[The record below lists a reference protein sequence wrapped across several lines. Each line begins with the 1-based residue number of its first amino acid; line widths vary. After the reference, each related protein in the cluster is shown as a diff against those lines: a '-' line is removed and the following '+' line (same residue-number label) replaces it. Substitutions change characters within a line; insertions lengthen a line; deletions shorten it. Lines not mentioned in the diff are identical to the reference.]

1 MQKSKKKQ
9 KKFVVSMYVVSVV
22 VRIETFAVPRHPIF
36 RSEVNI
42 APYTATECQ
51 SKKKSQK
58 SLSLATKKDSK
69 AGCFSCNP
77 AVLLLSVSQKP
88 RSIP

>member
-1 MQKSKKKQ
+1 M
-9 KKFVVSMYVVSVV
+9 FVVSVV
-22 VRIETFAVPRHPIF
+22 VRIGPSAGPRHPVF

-51 SKKKSQK
+51 SKKKIGK
-58 SLSLATKKDSK
+58 KFELSPKKEPK
-69 AGCFSCNP
+69 GGCFSCNP
-77 AVLLLSVSQKP
+77 AVLLLNVSQIT